1 VGNFPSGFNQPQ
13 QISPNT
19 TMRRTQTPCCSSL
32 PWRLALGL
40 TVLAVAAGGCGK
52 KGKKNEVTGKV
63 VLLKKDGTTQDVT
76 GGNITFHPD
85 PDGTPYPGTIKPD
98 GTFEFSGVPSGRMRV
113 TVETESLKSQSG
125 GGYTMPKT
133 PRLPAEAK
141 DFQMQ
146 KPDLD
151 TSGRPTYVKI
161 PALYAKPNTT
171 KLTCEIT
178 EGKNELGT
186 LELKE

>member
-1 VGNFPSGFNQPQ
+1 MN
-13 QISPNT
+13 
-19 TMRRTQTPCCSSL
+19 RTQTPCCSSL

-52 KGKKNEVTGKV
+52 KDKKNEVTGKV
-63 VLLKKDGTTQDVT
+63 VLVKKDGATQDVT
-76 GGNITFHPD
+76 GGNISFHPE
-85 PDGTPYPGTIKPD
+85 GKGEPYPGTIKPD
-98 GTFEFSGVPSGRMRV
+98 GTFEFTGVPTGKMRV
-113 TVETESLKSQSG
+113 TIETESIKNQGG
-125 GGYTMPKT
+125 GGYTMKNRPK
-133 PRLPAEAK
+133 LPKDAK

-151 TSGRPTYVKI
+151 TSGMPAYVKI